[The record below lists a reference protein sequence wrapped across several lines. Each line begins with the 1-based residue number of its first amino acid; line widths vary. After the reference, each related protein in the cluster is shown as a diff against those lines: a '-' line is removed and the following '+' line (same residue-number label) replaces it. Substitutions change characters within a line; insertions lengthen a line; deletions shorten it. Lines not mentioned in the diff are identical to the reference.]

1 MIERNH
7 HSLQRALSTSKVLRN
22 FDISLLQKRVVE
34 IQGSAQVSITVMHYM
49 HLHTRMPVRN
59 HNTDYTIEI
68 TQTSEKHKGFVQIRF
83 THHVCYCSFVCR
95 TNNVITLYYY
105 YLTSQALLKEVGEWR
120 RQEEANNFLRRRFEE
135 SRQELERVLKKAQG
149 CLRETGD
156 AEELL
161 KKHTVRLNL

>member
-49 HLHTRMPVRN
+49 HLQTRMPVRN
-59 HNTDYTIEI
+59 HSTDYTIEI
-68 TQTSEKHKGFVQIRF
+68 TQTSEKHKGFMQIRF

-120 RQEEANNFLRRRFEE
+120 RQEEANNSLRRRFEE